1 MKKLRFMP
9 FMVLLLILSA
19 CSDASDET
27 SESTEDIETAN
38 EVEENSEADESEDA
52 EKENNELAETESGE
66 ENEATQSESNKEESE
81 FADEAEEE
89 TVENEAKE
97 EKSEPFNSALLF
109 DINSL
114 EVQSQLL
121 GTSAGNDQGTFEQD
135 LITEGMTQTEVEE
148 LYGPY
153 EFTFYSGGASP
164 AFHGNLGVV
173 YSERAPYGP
182 GDDGSDSSINPDE
195 NYVEYVWYFAHIT
208 EEELIN
214 ALGQPDQ
221 YDDGSRSMNGLPHY
235 VYEGEGED
243 GRYFI
248 TGAST
253 YNSPEGQR
261 IGLIKREIFDE
272 NPQTQSSSNNDERYF
287 DKYYTEGF
295 PVKLTEEDDYF
306 TYDTLRNFIFKT
318 YLDSLADYYNDENND
333 VLSILEGA
341 ALDKIQVNKAS
352 GNFADHQNYPGTTV
366 SVQQIS
372 EREYQI
378 TVNRTYSHATSNGQ
392 ETSQVTYTVLDT
404 NGVLKITDY
413 Q

>member
-1 MKKLRFMP
+1 MP
-9 FMVLLLILSA
+9 FIVLLLVSSA
-19 CSDASDET
+19 CSDGAEET
-27 SESTEDIETAN
+27 TESTEDNETAN
-38 EVEENSEADESEDA
+38 EVEESSKTDGSENA
-52 EKENNELAETESGE
+52 EKENNESAETASKA
-66 ENEATQSESNKEESE
+66 ENETSQSENNNGSSESAEDKDNQTTESE
-81 FADEAEEE
+81 EHTKA
-89 TVENEAKE
+89 
-97 EKSEPFNSALLF
+97 SNSALLF
-109 DINSL
+109 DINSP

-135 LITEGMTQTEVEE
+135 VITEGMTQTEVEE

-214 ALGQPDQ
+214 ALGEPDQ

-253 YNSPEGQR
+253 YNSPEGER

-272 NPQTQSSSNNDERYF
+272 DPKEQASSDNGKRYF
-287 DKYYTEGF
+287 EDYYTEGF
-295 PVKLTEEDDYF
+295 PIELTEEDDYF

-333 VLSILEGA
+333 VLSILEGNA
-341 ALDKIQVNKAS
+341 MDKIQANKAS

-404 NGVLKITDY
+404 NGMLKITDY

>member
-1 MKKLRFMP
+1 MKKIWFMP
-9 FMVLLLILSA
+9 FIVLLLVSSA
-19 CSDASDET
+19 CSDGAEET
-27 SESTEDIETAN
+27 TESTEDNETAN
-38 EVEENSEADESEDA
+38 EVEESSKTDGSENA
-52 EKENNELAETESGE
+52 EKENDESAETASKA
-66 ENEATQSESNKEESE
+66 ENETSQSENNNGSSESAEDKDNQTTESE
-81 FADEAEEE
+81 EHTKA
-89 TVENEAKE
+89 
-97 EKSEPFNSALLF
+97 SNSALLF
-109 DINSL
+109 DINSP

-135 LITEGMTQTEVEE
+135 VITEGMTQTEVEE

-153 EFTFYSGGASP
+153 EFTFYAGGASP

-214 ALGQPDQ
+214 ALGEPDQ

-253 YNSPEGQR
+253 YNSPEGER

-272 NPQTQSSSNNDERYF
+272 DPKEQASSDNGKRYF
-287 DKYYTEGF
+287 EDYYTEGF
-295 PVKLTEEDDYF
+295 PIELTEEDDYF

-318 YLDSLADYYNDENND
+318 YLDSLADYYNDENDD
-333 VLSILEGA
+333 VLSILEGN
-341 ALDKIQVNKAS
+341 ALDKIQANKAS

-404 NGVLKITDY
+404 NGMLKITDY

>member
-1 MKKLRFMP
+1 MP
-9 FMVLLLILSA
+9 FIVLLLVSSA
-19 CSDASDET
+19 CSDGAEET
-27 SESTEDIETAN
+27 TESTEDNQTAN
-38 EVEENSEADESEDA
+38 EVEESSKTDGSENA
-52 EKENNELAETESGE
+52 EKENNESAETASKA
-66 ENEATQSESNKEESE
+66 ENETSQSENNNGSSESAEDKDNQTTESE
-81 FADEAEEE
+81 EHTKA
-89 TVENEAKE
+89 
-97 EKSEPFNSALLF
+97 SNSALLF
-109 DINSL
+109 DINSP

-135 LITEGMTQTEVEE
+135 VITEGMTQTEVEE

-221 YDDGSRSMNGLPHY
+221 YDDGSRTMNGLPHY

-253 YNSPEGQR
+253 YNSPEGER

-272 NPQTQSSSNNDERYF
+272 DPKEQASSDNGERYF
-287 DKYYTEGF
+287 EDYYTEGF
-295 PVKLTEEDDYF
+295 PIELTEEDDYF

-318 YLDSLADYYNDENND
+318 YLDSLADYYNDENDD
-333 VLSILEGA
+333 VLSILEGNA
-341 ALDKIQVNKAS
+341 MDKIQANKAS

>member
-1 MKKLRFMP
+1 MP
-9 FMVLLLILSA
+9 FIVLLLVSSA
-19 CSDASDET
+19 CSDGAEET
-27 SESTEDIETAN
+27 TESTEDNETAN
-38 EVEENSEADESEDA
+38 EVEESSKTDGSENA
-52 EKENNELAETESGE
+52 EKENDESAETASKA
-66 ENEATQSESNKEESE
+66 ENETSQSENNNGSSESAEDKDNQTTESE
-81 FADEAEEE
+81 EHTKA
-89 TVENEAKE
+89 
-97 EKSEPFNSALLF
+97 SNSALLF
-109 DINSL
+109 DINSP

-135 LITEGMTQTEVEE
+135 VITEGMTQTEVEE

-153 EFTFYSGGASP
+153 EFTFYAGGASP

-214 ALGQPDQ
+214 ALGEPDQ

-253 YNSPEGQR
+253 YNSPEGER

-272 NPQTQSSSNNDERYF
+272 DPKEQASSDNGKRYF
-287 DKYYTEGF
+287 EDYYTEGF
-295 PVKLTEEDDYF
+295 PIELTEEDDYF

-318 YLDSLADYYNDENND
+318 YLDSLADYYNDENDD
-333 VLSILEGA
+333 VLSILEGN
-341 ALDKIQVNKAS
+341 ALDKIQANKAS

-404 NGVLKITDY
+404 NGMLKITDY

>member
-1 MKKLRFMP
+1 MKKLWFMP
-9 FMVLLLILSA
+9 FLILLLIMTA
-19 CSDASDET
+19 CSNDT
-27 SESTEDIETAN
+27 
-38 EVEENSEADESEDA
+38 
-52 EKENNELAETESGE
+52 ENNETASEESSEESSEEKNIENREKDDADTADTE
-66 ENEATQSESNKEESE
+66 NQEESE
-81 FADEAEEE
+81 AGQSEEE
-89 TVENEAKE
+89 
-97 EKSEPFNSALLF
+97 SEPADDTEEDKTGEQTAADQADQSDSSSDLMFDLNSP
-109 DINSL
+109 
-114 EVQSQLL
+114 EVQAQLL
-121 GTSAGNDQGTFEQD
+121 GTSAGNDEGTFEQD
-135 LITEGMTQTEVEE
+135 FITEGMTQTEVEE

-153 EFTFYSGGASP
+153 EFTFYTGGASP

-253 YNSPEGQR
+253 YNSPEGER

-272 NPQTQSSSNNDERYF
+272 DPKEQASSDNGERYF
-287 DKYYTEGF
+287 EDYYTEGF
-295 PVKLTEEDDYF
+295 PIELTEEDDYF

-318 YLDSLADYYNDENND
+318 YLDSLADYYNDENDD
-333 VLSILEGA
+333 VLSILEGN
-341 ALDKIQVNKAS
+341 ALDKIQFNKAS

-404 NGVLKITDY
+404 NGMLKITDY
-413 Q
+413 E

>member
-1 MKKLRFMP
+1 MKKLWFMP
-9 FMVLLLILSA
+9 FLILLLIMTA
-19 CSDASDET
+19 CSNDT
-27 SESTEDIETAN
+27 
-38 EVEENSEADESEDA
+38 
-52 EKENNELAETESGE
+52 ENNETASEESSEESSEEKNIENREKDDADTADTE
-66 ENEATQSESNKEESE
+66 NQEESE
-81 FADEAEEE
+81 AGQSEEE
-89 TVENEAKE
+89 
-97 EKSEPFNSALLF
+97 SEPVDDTEEDKTGEQTAADQADQSDSSSDLMFDLNSP
-109 DINSL
+109 
-114 EVQSQLL
+114 EVQAQLL
-121 GTSAGNDQGTFEQD
+121 GTSAGNDEGTFEQD
-135 LITEGMTQTEVEE
+135 FITEGMTQTEVEE
-148 LYGPY
+148 LYGSY
-153 EFTFYSGGASP
+153 EFTFYTGGASP

-208 EEELIN
+208 EEELVN

-253 YNSPEGQR
+253 YNSPEGER
-261 IGLIKREIFDE
+261 IGLIKREIFVEDPKE
-272 NPQTQSSSNNDERYF
+272 QASSDNGERYF
-287 DKYYTEGF
+287 EDYYIEGF
-295 PVKLTEEDDYF
+295 PIELTEEDDYF

-318 YLDSLADYYNDENND
+318 YLDSLADYYNDENDD
-333 VLSILEGA
+333 VLSILEGN
-341 ALDKIQVNKAS
+341 ALDKIQFNKAS

-378 TVNRTYSHATSNGQ
+378 TVNRTYLHATSNGQ

-404 NGVLKITDY
+404 NGMLKITDY
-413 Q
+413 E

>member
-1 MKKLRFMP
+1 MKKIWFMP
-9 FMVLLLILSA
+9 FIVLLLVSSA
-19 CSDASDET
+19 CSDGAEET
-27 SESTEDIETAN
+27 TESTEDNETAN
-38 EVEENSEADESEDA
+38 EVEESSKTDGSENA
-52 EKENNELAETESGE
+52 EKENDESAETASKA
-66 ENEATQSESNKEESE
+66 ENETSQSENNNGSSESAEDKDNQTTESE
-81 FADEAEEE
+81 EHTKA
-89 TVENEAKE
+89 
-97 EKSEPFNSALLF
+97 SNSALLF
-109 DINSL
+109 DINSP

-135 LITEGMTQTEVEE
+135 VITEGMTQTEVEE

-153 EFTFYSGGASP
+153 EFTFYAGGASP

-182 GDDGSDSSINPDE
+182 GDDGSDRSINPDE

-214 ALGQPDQ
+214 ALGEPDQ

-253 YNSPEGQR
+253 YNSPEGER

-272 NPQTQSSSNNDERYF
+272 DPKEQASSDNGKRYF
-287 DKYYTEGF
+287 EDYYTEGF
-295 PVKLTEEDDYF
+295 PIELTEEDDYF

-318 YLDSLADYYNDENND
+318 YLDSLADYYNDENDD
-333 VLSILEGA
+333 VLSILEGN
-341 ALDKIQVNKAS
+341 ALDKIQANKAS

-404 NGVLKITDY
+404 NGMLKITDY

>member
-1 MKKLRFMP
+1 MKKIWFMP
-9 FMVLLLILSA
+9 FIVLLLVSSA
-19 CSDASDET
+19 CSDGAEET
-27 SESTEDIETAN
+27 TESTEDNETAN
-38 EVEENSEADESEDA
+38 EVEESSKTDGSENA
-52 EKENNELAETESGE
+52 EKENNESAETASKA
-66 ENEATQSESNKEESE
+66 ENETSQSENNKESSESAEDKNNQTTESE
-81 FADEAEEE
+81 EHTKA
-89 TVENEAKE
+89 
-97 EKSEPFNSALLF
+97 SNSALLF
-109 DINSL
+109 DINSP

-135 LITEGMTQTEVEE
+135 VITEGMTQTEVEE

-173 YSERAPYGP
+173 YSEGAPYGP

-195 NYVEYVWYFAHIT
+195 NYVEHVWYFAHIT

-272 NPQTQSSSNNDERYF
+272 DPKEQASSDNGERYF
-287 DKYYTEGF
+287 EDYYTEGF
-295 PVKLTEEDDYF
+295 PIELTEEDDYF

-318 YLDSLADYYNDENND
+318 YLDSLADYYNDENDD
-333 VLSILEGA
+333 VLSILEGNA
-341 ALDKIQVNKAS
+341 MDKIQANKAS

>member
-1 MKKLRFMP
+1 MKKIWFMP
-9 FMVLLLILSA
+9 FIVLLLVSSA
-19 CSDASDET
+19 CSDGAEET
-27 SESTEDIETAN
+27 TESTEDNETAN
-38 EVEENSEADESEDA
+38 EVEESSKTDGSENA
-52 EKENNELAETESGE
+52 EKENDESAETASKA
-66 ENEATQSESNKEESE
+66 ENETSQSENNNGSSESAEDKDNQTTESE
-81 FADEAEEE
+81 EHTKA
-89 TVENEAKE
+89 
-97 EKSEPFNSALLF
+97 SNSALLF
-109 DINSL
+109 DINSP

-135 LITEGMTQTEVEE
+135 VITEGMTQTEVEE

-153 EFTFYSGGASP
+153 EFTFYAGGASP

-182 GDDGSDSSINPDE
+182 GDDGSDSSINPHE

-214 ALGQPDQ
+214 ALGEPDQ

-253 YNSPEGQR
+253 YNSPEGER

-272 NPQTQSSSNNDERYF
+272 DPKEQASSDNGKRYF
-287 DKYYTEGF
+287 EDYYTEGF
-295 PVKLTEEDDYF
+295 PIELTEEDDYF

-318 YLDSLADYYNDENND
+318 YLDSLADYYNDENDD
-333 VLSILEGA
+333 VLSILEGN
-341 ALDKIQVNKAS
+341 ALDKIQANKAS

-404 NGVLKITDY
+404 NGMLKITDY

>member
-1 MKKLRFMP
+1 MP
-9 FMVLLLILSA
+9 FIVLLLVSSA
-19 CSDASDET
+19 CSDGAEET
-27 SESTEDIETAN
+27 TESTEDNQTAN
-38 EVEENSEADESEDA
+38 EVEESSKTDGSENA
-52 EKENNELAETESGE
+52 EKENNESAETASKA
-66 ENEATQSESNKEESE
+66 ENETSQSENNNGSSESAEDKDNQTTESE
-81 FADEAEEE
+81 EH
-89 TVENEAKE
+89 TKV
-97 EKSEPFNSALLF
+97 SNSALLF
-109 DINSL
+109 DINSP

-135 LITEGMTQTEVEE
+135 VITEGMTQTEVEE

-173 YSERAPYGP
+173 YSEGAPYGP

-214 ALGQPDQ
+214 ALGEPDQ

-253 YNSPEGQR
+253 YNSPEGER

-272 NPQTQSSSNNDERYF
+272 DPKEQASSDNGKRYF
-287 DKYYTEGF
+287 EDYYTEGF
-295 PVKLTEEDDYF
+295 PIELTEEDDYF

-318 YLDSLADYYNDENND
+318 YLDSLADYYNDENDD
-333 VLSILEGA
+333 VLSILEGN
-341 ALDKIQVNKAS
+341 ALDKIQANKAS

-378 TVNRTYSHATSNGQ
+378 TVKRTYSHATSNGQ

-404 NGVLKITDY
+404 NGMLKITDY

>member
-1 MKKLRFMP
+1 MKKIWFMP
-9 FMVLLLILSA
+9 FIVLLLVSSA
-19 CSDASDET
+19 CSDGAEET
-27 SESTEDIETAN
+27 TESTEDNQTAN
-38 EVEENSEADESEDA
+38 EVEESSKTDGSENA
-52 EKENNELAETESGE
+52 EKENNESAETASKA
-66 ENEATQSESNKEESE
+66 ENETSQSEKNNGSSESAEDKDNQTTESE
-81 FADEAEEE
+81 EHTKA
-89 TVENEAKE
+89 
-97 EKSEPFNSALLF
+97 SNSALLF
-109 DINSL
+109 DINSP

-135 LITEGMTQTEVEE
+135 VITEGMTQTEVEE

-214 ALGQPDQ
+214 ALDEPDQ

-253 YNSPEGQR
+253 YNSPEGER

-272 NPQTQSSSNNDERYF
+272 DPKEQASSDNGERYF
-287 DKYYTEGF
+287 EDYYTEGF
-295 PVKLTEEDDYF
+295 SIELTEEDDYF

-333 VLSILEGA
+333 VLSILKGA
-341 ALDKIQVNKAS
+341 ALDKIQANKAS
-352 GNFADHQNYPGTTV
+352 GKFKDHQNYPGTTV

-404 NGVLKITDY
+404 NGMLKITDY

>member
-1 MKKLRFMP
+1 MKKIWFMP
-9 FMVLLLILSA
+9 FIVLLLVSSA
-19 CSDASDET
+19 CSDGAEET
-27 SESTEDIETAN
+27 TESTEDNETAN
-38 EVEENSEADESEDA
+38 EVEESSKTDGSENA
-52 EKENNELAETESGE
+52 EKENNESAETASKA
-66 ENEATQSESNKEESE
+66 ENETSQSENNNGSSESAEDKDNQTTESE
-81 FADEAEEE
+81 EHTKA
-89 TVENEAKE
+89 
-97 EKSEPFNSALLF
+97 SNSALLF
-109 DINSL
+109 DINSP

-135 LITEGMTQTEVEE
+135 VITEGMTQTEVEE

-153 EFTFYSGGASP
+153 EFTFYAGGASP

-214 ALGQPDQ
+214 ALGEPDQ

-253 YNSPEGQR
+253 YNSPEGER

-272 NPQTQSSSNNDERYF
+272 DPKEQASSDNGKRYF
-287 DKYYTEGF
+287 EDYYTEGF
-295 PVKLTEEDDYF
+295 PIELTEEDDYF

-318 YLDSLADYYNDENND
+318 YLDSLADYYNDENDD
-333 VLSILEGA
+333 VLSILEGN
-341 ALDKIQVNKAS
+341 ALDKIQANKAS
-352 GNFADHQNYPGTTV
+352 GNFADHQNYPGATV

-404 NGVLKITDY
+404 NGMLKITDY

>member
-1 MKKLRFMP
+1 MKKIWFMP
-9 FMVLLLILSA
+9 FIVLLLVSSA
-19 CSDASDET
+19 CSDGAEET
-27 SESTEDIETAN
+27 TESTEDNETAN
-38 EVEENSEADESEDA
+38 EVEESSKTDGSENA
-52 EKENNELAETESGE
+52 EKENNESAETASKA
-66 ENEATQSESNKEESE
+66 ENETSQSENNNGSSESAEDKDNQTTESE
-81 FADEAEEE
+81 EHTKA
-89 TVENEAKE
+89 
-97 EKSEPFNSALLF
+97 SNSALLF
-109 DINSL
+109 DINSP

-135 LITEGMTQTEVEE
+135 VITEGMTQTEVEE

-153 EFTFYSGGASP
+153 EFTFYAGGASP

-214 ALGQPDQ
+214 ALGEPDQ

-253 YNSPEGQR
+253 YNSPEGER

-272 NPQTQSSSNNDERYF
+272 DPKEQASSDNGKRYF
-287 DKYYTEGF
+287 EDYYTEGF
-295 PVKLTEEDDYF
+295 PIELTEEDDYF

-318 YLDSLADYYNDENND
+318 YLDSLADYYNDENDD
-333 VLSILEGA
+333 VLSILEGN
-341 ALDKIQVNKAS
+341 ALDKIQANKAS

-404 NGVLKITDY
+404 NGMLKITDY